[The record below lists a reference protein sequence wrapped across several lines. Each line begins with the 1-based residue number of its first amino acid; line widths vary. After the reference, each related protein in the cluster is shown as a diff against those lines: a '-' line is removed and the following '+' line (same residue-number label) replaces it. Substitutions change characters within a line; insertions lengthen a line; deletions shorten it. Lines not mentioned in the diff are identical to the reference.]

1 MELQDRLKAARALLL
16 PGLLLALVAGCDG
29 AAKPVPAPESAIA
42 TAAAPT
48 KAAADAA
55 KKMPPSFLDQA
66 PSGPVS
72 DTMIL
77 SGGTLLGDPDLFD
90 AVVVLKNGTV
100 IAAGKRGDVPVPPD
114 SIGIDASGRF
124 IAPTTAGESLV
135 GNDNLTL
142 YADHPGQVP
151 EAAVH
156 AAVVDGEYQLR

>member
-1 MELQDRLKAARALLL
+1 MELGNRLSAARALLL
-16 PGLLLALVAGCDG
+16 PSLLLALAAGCDG
-29 AAKPVPAPESAIA
+29 SAAPAAAPESAIA
-42 TAAAPT
+42 TADSAP
-48 KAAADAA
+48 AGA
-55 KKMPPSFLDQA
+55 KTMPPSFLDQA

-90 AVVVLKNGTV
+90 AVIVLKNGTV
-100 IAAGKRGDVPVPPD
+100 IAAGKRGEVPVPQD

-124 IAPTTAGESLV
+124 IAPTTAGEALV
-135 GNDNLTL
+135 GNDNLTV